1 LFSGHSGMTVKG
13 EFPAAR
19 SPPVTGTFTVTAPA

>member
-1 LFSGHSGMTVKG
+1 MTVKG

-19 SPPVTGTFTVTAPA
+19 SPPRHRHLHRHRPRL